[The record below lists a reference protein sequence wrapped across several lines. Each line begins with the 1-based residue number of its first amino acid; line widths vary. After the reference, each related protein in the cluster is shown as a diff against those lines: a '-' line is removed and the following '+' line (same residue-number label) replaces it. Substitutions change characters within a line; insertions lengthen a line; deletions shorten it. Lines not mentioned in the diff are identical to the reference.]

1 MEATQKQ
8 LQQYTTS
15 MGIGM
20 KDQQQ
25 TRTQDRKY
33 ITEVGR
39 SRHLDVLQRVNE
51 PTLLIQRSAQKLAL
65 DVLT

>member
-8 LQQYTTS
+8 LQQHTTS